1 MGQAS
6 HPTPPYVSDDG
17 SVQPHPIELS
27 QRRMLSLVHQ
37 KSSELACPF
46 FFSFRSFVEHGSTMG
61 ESSPPHVKLL

>member
-6 HPTPPYVSDDG
+6 HPTPPYVSNDG

-46 FFSFRSFVEHGSTMG
+46 FFLSGLLLNMEVLWV
-61 ESSPPHVKLL
+61 SPALPV